1 MAQTT
6 QFILRIDKKLKMDAQ
21 KKSQEQLGI
30 GLGTL
35 TKLFLKAFTSKSEV
49 IFYLGDQEFDKKMN
63 ELLKADKIKTAL
75 KKLGNSV

>member
-6 QFILRIDKKLKMDAQ
+6 QFVIRIDKKLKMEAQ
-21 KKSQEQLGI
+21 KKAQDKLGI

-35 TKLFLKAFTSKSEV
+35 TKLFLKSFIAKSEIV
-49 IFYLGDQEFDKKMN
+49 FYLGDKEFDEKLDK
-63 ELLKADKIKTAL
+63 LLKSENVKTAL

>member
-6 QFILRIDKKLKMDAQ
+6 QFIVRIDKKLKMEAQ
-21 KKSQEQLGI
+21 KKAQDKLGI

-35 TKLFLKAFTSKSEV
+35 TKLFLKSFTAKSEIV
-49 IFYLGDQEFDKKMN
+49 FYLGDKEFDEKLN
-63 ELLKADKIKTAL
+63 ELLKSENVKTAL